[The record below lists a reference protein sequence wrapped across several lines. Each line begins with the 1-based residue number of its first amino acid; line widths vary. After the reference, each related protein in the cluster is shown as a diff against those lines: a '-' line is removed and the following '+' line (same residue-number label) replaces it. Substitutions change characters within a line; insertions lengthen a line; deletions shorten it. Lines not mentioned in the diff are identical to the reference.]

1 MGSNCSV
8 AHLVYSSMSKHLSPS
23 CWRNSTL
30 NVGRIMFAALN
41 GLLNSLLGG
50 DAKPGLRGRLLG
62 ENATPKGAGAGET
75 REKDDAKF
83 LLLLGAIP
91 LDPSAQDLLVFGL
104 CMSIVHDQKSALPQ
118 HLQGVRAIQDKFR
131 VRDADNVEARRL
143 RRPVV
148 VVDDLSGYCDI
159 LPDFFPLLHQEIDG
173 KIVGVEA
180 EDLTSTQS
188 SQGEGDRDAFAN
200 GSPP

>member
-1 MGSNCSV
+1 
-8 AHLVYSSMSKHLSPS
+8 
-23 CWRNSTL
+23 
-30 NVGRIMFAALN
+30 
-41 GLLNSLLGG
+41 
-50 DAKPGLRGRLLG
+50 
-62 ENATPKGAGAGET
+62 
-75 REKDDAKF
+75 
-83 LLLLGAIP
+83 
-91 LDPSAQDLLVFGL
+91 
-104 CMSIVHDQKSALPQ
+104 MSIVHDQKSALPQ